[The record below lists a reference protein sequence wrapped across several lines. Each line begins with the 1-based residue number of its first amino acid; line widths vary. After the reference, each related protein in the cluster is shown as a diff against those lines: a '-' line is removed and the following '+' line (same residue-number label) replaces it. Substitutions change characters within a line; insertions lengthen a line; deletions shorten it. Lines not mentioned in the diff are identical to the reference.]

1 MLSIL
6 SRFSYTYSG
15 EIARISL
22 IFRNS
27 AISTVKMMH
36 LNQARMTGYR
46 SFEGIWLHCFLV
58 ALIYHKIFCRI
69 MFTDQLKM
77 AEVVDSFILDTHL
90 YHSTNET
97 VSNILKLFSKRCI
110 HWNGVL
116 NADQVDRLIK
126 VNSFRNFKI
135 SLSPSPSLATH
146 IMYYSC

>member
-1 MLSIL
+1 MSIMASFL
-6 SRFSYTYSG
+6 KELRVIDKCLWAYGFSDW
-15 EIARISL
+15 
-22 IFRNS
+22 NS

-46 SFEGIWLHCFLV
+46 SFE
-58 ALIYHKIFCRI
+58 
-69 MFTDQLKM
+69 DQLKM

-126 VNSFRNFKI
+126 KLPAKNGLTSHTRRRAACTGRCCRIK
-135 SLSPSPSLATH
+135 SRRD
-146 IMYYSC
+146 